1 MSNGV
6 NISGCKI
13 TDNIFTDRRNGV
25 YQVARLIE
33 LAKEL
38 EPFDVPLRCLCISTP
53 IFDPIENARWLAD
66 HVKRVNETNL
76 DYPVIMDAD
85 GMIMDGWHRVVKALV
100 EGRDT
105 IKAVRFEK
113 TPSPDYYKQD

>member
-6 NISGCKI
+6 VLSGCKVS
-13 TDNIFTDRRNGV
+13 DNTFRGADNGV

-33 LAKEL
+33 LAKGL
-38 EPFDVPLRCLCISTP
+38 EPFDAPVKCLCISTH
-53 IFDPIENARWLAD
+53 IFHPIESARWLAE
-66 HVKRVNETNL
+66 HVKRVNDTNL

-100 EGRDT
+100 EGRET

>member
-6 NISGCKI
+6 VLSGCKI
-13 TDNIFTDRRNGV
+13 SDNTFRSGNGV
-25 YQVARLIE
+25 YTVARLIE

-38 EPFDVPLRCLCISTP
+38 EPFDAPLRCLCISAQ
-53 IFDPIENARWLAD
+53 IFDPIEDARALAE

-76 DYPVIMDAD
+76 DYPVIMNAD

-100 EGRDT
+100 EGRET
-105 IKAVRFEK
+105 IRAVRFEK

>member
-1 MSNGV
+1 MSNGI
-6 NISGCKI
+6 NISGC
-13 TDNIFTDRRNGV
+13 TVANNTFSDVNGGV

-38 EPFDVPLRCLCISTP
+38 EPFDVPLRCICISTEIWSP
-53 IFDPIENARWLAD
+53 IKTARLLAD
-66 HVKRVNETNL
+66 HIKRVNDTNL
-76 DYPVIMDAD
+76 EYPVIMDAD
-85 GMIMDGWHRVVKALV
+85 GLIMDGWHRVVKALV
-100 EGRDT
+100 EGRET